1 MINQQE
7 RLDSISIV
15 KEPFSKLSDT
25 LKPIVNLA
33 LEGRA
38 LPMEEAALLVNSHP
52 DELDSLCNIAS
63 LIRDQGKGNI
73 ISFSPKIFI
82 PLTMLCRDFCG
93 YCTFRK
99 DPLSAKQ
106 LYMTPTEV
114 LNIARAGEKLGCT
127 EALFTL
133 GERPEL
139 RYPEAKKWLLDHGYK
154 TTIDYLNHMCELV
167 LQETSLFPHGNPGTM
182 SGREMIAL
190 KQTNVSMG
198 VMLENISPRLSEAD
212 GPHALAPSKW
222 PKARLKTIKKAG
234 ELKIPFT
241 TGILIGIGE
250 TKEERIKSLIAI
262 RDAHDQYGHI
272 QEVIIQNFRSKPDIP
287 MRLQE
292 EPTTDDLLWTVAVAR
307 IILGPKANIQVPPN
321 LSSENYPIFLLAGI
335 NDWGGVSPLTI
346 DFVNPEAPWPQ
357 LPDLLR
363 NTTKLGFNLKPRLPL
378 YPEYITERKSYLPK
392 RLENRVRCSTDKDG
406 YVTGGIARYV

>member
-1 MINQQE
+1 
-7 RLDSISIV
+7 
-15 KEPFSKLSDT
+15 
-25 LKPIVNLA
+25 
-33 LEGRA
+33 
-38 LPMEEAALLVNSHP
+38 
-52 DELDSLCNIAS
+52 
-63 LIRDQGKGNI
+63 
-73 ISFSPKIFI
+73 
-82 PLTMLCRDFCG
+82 
-93 YCTFRK
+93 
-99 DPLSAKQ
+99 
-106 LYMTPTEV
+106 MTPTEV
-114 LNIARAGEKLGCT
+114 LDIARAGEKLGCT

-139 RYPEAKKWLLDHGYK
+139 RYPEAKKWLFDHGYK
-154 TTIDYLNHMCELV
+154 TTIDYLNHMCELI

-182 SGREMIAL
+182 SGREMLAL

-198 VMLENISPRLSEAD
+198 VMLENISPRLSETG

-234 ELKIPFT
+234 ELRIPFT

-250 TKEERIKSLIAI
+250 TKEERIRSLIAI

-272 QEVIIQNFRSKPDIP
+272 QEVIIQNFRSKSDIP
-287 MRLQE
+287 MRLHE

-321 LSSENYPIFLLAGI
+321 LNSKDYPVFLLAGI

-363 NTTKLGFNLKPRLPL
+363 NTAKLGFNLKPRLPL
-378 YPEYITERKSYLPK
+378 YPEYIIQRKNYLPK
-392 RLENRVRCSTDKDG
+392 RLENRVKCRTDRDG
-406 YVTGGIARYV
+406 YIKGGIERYV